1 MPLHFRDSRGVC
13 LKHEDRLVLLE
24 VPDGHETVR
33 VASDQLTSWSL
44 TPLKASDPFVALEC
58 DKRFGE
64 SLAAISSQ
72 VKDVNSSVSAT
83 SYQKTLTLVE
93 SDTLDLAFRIDC

>member
-1 MPLHFRDSRGVC
+1 MPLHFRDSRGV
-13 LKHEDRLVLLE
+13 RLEHKDWFVLLE

-33 VASDQLTSWSL
+33 MASDQLTSWSL
-44 TPLKASDPFVALEC
+44 SPLKASDPFVPLEC

-64 SLAAISSQ
+64 SLTAISSQ
-72 VKDVNSSVSAT
+72 VKDVYSSVSAA